1 MSHFV
6 EIGVEVRDI
15 EALKAAC
22 TELGLKVVANSE
34 ARGYKPTYGR
44 GQAAKLAADYVIVL
58 PGPYDVAVIR
68 EESGVYGL
76 QADTYNGHV
85 EKVLGPGMGRLKQ
98 LYAAAKVT
106 LDARKK
112 GLRVTSSKK
121 NGKLVLS
128 IAGGSL

>member
-15 EALKAAC
+15 EALKDAC
-22 TELGLKVVANSE
+22 AELGLKVVANSE
-34 ARGYKPTYGR
+34 ARGYKSTYGR
-44 GQAAKLAADYVIVL
+44 GKAATLAADYVIVL

-68 EESGVYGL
+68 GEGGVYSM

-85 EKVLGPGMGRLKQ
+85 ENVLGAGMGRLKQ

-106 LDARKK
+106 RDAQRK
-112 GLRVTSSKK
+112 GLRVTRSDNK
-121 NGKLVLS
+121 GKLVLS
-128 IAGGSL
+128 IVGGRL

>member
-15 EALKAAC
+15 EALKDAC
-22 TELGLKVVANSE
+22 AELGLNVVADSE

-44 GQAAKLAADYVIVL
+44 GKAATLAADYVIVL

-68 EESGVYGL
+68 GEGGVYSM

-85 EKVLGPGMGRLKQ
+85 EKVLGAGMGRLKQ

-106 LDARKK
+106 RDARKK
-112 GLRVTSSKK
+112 GMRVTSSTR

-128 IAGGSL
+128 IAGGGL